1 MMNNVLDR
9 IIANKRQEV
18 EATKALVV
26 PAVMREM
33 AEAVRRQPMS
43 MSGALSAS
51 PTGII
56 AECKRRSP
64 SKGEIHPVADA
75 AKVVGGYERGGATA
89 CSVLT
94 DTPYF
99 GGALSDL
106 AVARATVGLPLLRKD
121 FIVDEY
127 QIHQARVYGADAILL
142 IASALTR
149 EEIARFIAEAHRL
162 GMETLL
168 ELHAMEELEKFV
180 PDTDMVGVNNRNLS
194 TFVTDTAISAEM
206 ARLLPAATVKVAE
219 SGLRT
224 MDDVKALRELGY
236 RGFLIG
242 ETFMKTADPGKTL
255 KEFIN
260 GTV

>member
-9 IIANKRQEV
+9 IIADKRREV
-18 EATKALVV
+18 AATKALVT
-26 PAVMREM
+26 PGVMREM
-33 AEAVRRQPMS
+33 AEAVIVPTVS
-43 MSGALSAS
+43 MSGALAAS
-51 PTGII
+51 PAGII

-64 SKGEIHPVADA
+64 SKGEIHPLADV
-75 AKVVGGYERGGATA
+75 AKVVGGYERGGASA

-106 AVARATVGLPLLRKD
+106 AIARATVALPLLRKD

-162 GMETLL
+162 GLETLL
-168 ELHAMEELEKFV
+168 ELHAMEELQKFV

-206 ARLLPAATVKVAE
+206 ARLLPAGTVKVAE

-224 MDDVKALRELGY
+224 MEDVEALRELGY

-242 ETFMKTADPGKTL
+242 ETFMKTADPGETL
-255 KEFIN
+255 KNFIN

>member
-1 MMNNVLDR
+1 MMNNVLDH
-9 IIANKRQEV
+9 IIANKRREV
-18 EATKALVV
+18 EATMAFVA

-33 AEAVRRQPMS
+33 AEAVNRRPVS
-43 MSGALSAS
+43 MSRALAAS

-64 SKGEIHPVADA
+64 SRGEIHPVADVA
-75 AKVVGGYERGGATA
+75 RVVGGYERGGATA

-106 AVARATVGLPLLRKD
+106 AVARATVALPLLRKD
-121 FIVDEY
+121 FIIDEY
-127 QIHQARVYGADAILL
+127 QIRQACVYGADAILL

-162 GMETLL
+162 GLETLL
-168 ELHAMEELEKFV
+168 ELHAMDELQKFV
-180 PDTDMVGVNNRNLS
+180 PETDMVGVNNRNLS

-206 ARLLPAATVKVAE
+206 ARRLPEATVKVAE

-224 MDDVKALRELGY
+224 IDDVKALRELGY

-242 ETFMKTADPGKTL
+242 ETFMKTADPGETL
-255 KEFIN
+255 KNFIN